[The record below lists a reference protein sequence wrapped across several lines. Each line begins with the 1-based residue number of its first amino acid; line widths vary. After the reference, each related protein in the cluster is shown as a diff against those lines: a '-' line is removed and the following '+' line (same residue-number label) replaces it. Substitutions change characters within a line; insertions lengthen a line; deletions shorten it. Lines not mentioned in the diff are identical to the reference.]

1 MKVQAQIAFSSRLSS
16 DKMSEDEI
24 KHRLAQQLAIRLLDS
39 DMIKITKRPDH
50 TRSMYDVGFDS
61 YYDHYHGHPD
71 DETYTAEIFVNDRP
85 FHRVPDIPDYTYGG
99 KATQDNITLTPREA
113 EKIWKLLPPRINGI
127 KDSKHP
133 LNPHWF
139 GTITMEKDVKI
150 KERIK
155 QLLKINE

>member
-1 MKVQAQIAFSSRLSS
+1 MKVQARVSLSKRLSS
-16 DKMSEDEI
+16 HKMAKDEI
-24 KHRLAQQLAIRLLDS
+24 KHRLATQLVERIIDS
-39 DMIKITKRPDH
+39 DMMTITNHSVQDNN
-50 TRSMYDVGFDS
+50 MYGSDPFR
-61 YYDHYHGHPD
+61 YHHR
-71 DETYTAEIFVNDRP
+71 DEETHTAEIYVNDRP

-113 EKIWKLLPPRINGI
+113 EEIWKLLPPRINGI
-127 KDSKHP
+127 KDNDHP